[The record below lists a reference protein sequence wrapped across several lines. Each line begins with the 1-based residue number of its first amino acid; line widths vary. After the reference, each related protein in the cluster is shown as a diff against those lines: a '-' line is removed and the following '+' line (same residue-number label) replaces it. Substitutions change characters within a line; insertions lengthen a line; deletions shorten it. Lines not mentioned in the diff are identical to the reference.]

1 MIGHISAN
9 QRFKYTKHKNHY
21 LIQKQYPLYIILV
34 SARLIKY
41 IVKTKHIRKKAPYVW
56 YYVGAK
62 IRFQHAREEC
72 ESKRAYVFQVPDV

>member
-21 LIQKQYPLYIILV
+21 LIQKQNPQYLLLV

-41 IVKTKHIRKKAPYVW
+41 IVKTKHMSIRTSKSKEYR
-56 YYVGAK
+56 K
-62 IRFQHAREEC
+62 I
-72 ESKRAYVFQVPDV
+72 QVANDKLIKNHLNC